1 MKQILL
7 SALACPKCHG
17 QLQYDA
23 EHQQLIC
30 QADNLVFAIKDNIP
44 VLLESEAQPI
54 KQTQSIEE

>member
-23 EHQQLIC
+23 EHQQL
-30 QADNLVFAIKDNIP
+30 P
-44 VLLESEAQPI
+44 YHY
-54 KQTQSIEE
+54 

>member
-17 QLQYDA
+17 QLQYYA

-30 QADNLVFAIKDNIP
+30 QADNLVFAIKDKIP
-44 VLLESEAQPI
+44 VLIESEAQPI